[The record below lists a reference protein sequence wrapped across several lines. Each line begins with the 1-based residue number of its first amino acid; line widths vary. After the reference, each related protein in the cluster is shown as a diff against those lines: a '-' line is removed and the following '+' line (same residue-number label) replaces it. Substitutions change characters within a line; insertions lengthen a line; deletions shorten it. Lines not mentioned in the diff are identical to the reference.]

1 METVET
7 TITEQKTQP
16 KLQPEKDQR
25 KQYVRKPNKN
35 NLQVL
40 VYEEQFLFRKRFSS
54 TLSAIV
60 SPWKRLS
67 EDEFDSDMVV
77 PYNRLFRVE
86 KMYED
91 SENMSK
97 YLVEDGLIHFDCVG
111 KFTPEFFPENADSGW
126 IHFLSK
132 VIDEDGDK
140 IISIDDRMVIEAI
153 EPIGTNLN
161 QTTKIEFMTKNLK
174 VFPIFFVNGFGLAV
188 IEKEKAVLYLTVTD
202 FSRLYCGVTN
212 KTDLNN
218 LIHNI
223 SPVFPFFSITIANKR
238 SVVFL
243 KLDGLKQFL
252 NQHDFNSGLLR
263 FEYSF
268 ENTKDL
274 NVAVIGKSLEN

>member
-1 METVET
+1 MENEET
-7 TITEQKTQP
+7 TIIEKEKTTEI
-16 KLQPEKDQR
+16 QR
-25 KQYVRKPNKN
+25 KKPYVKKPNKN

-60 SPWKRLS
+60 TPWQRLT
-67 EDEFDSDMVV
+67 DDTFDSGIVV

-97 YLVEDGLIHFDCVG
+97 YLVEDGLIHFDCVS
-111 KFTPEFFPENADSGW
+111 KFTPEFFPDDANSGW

-132 VIDEDGDK
+132 IIDEDGNK
-140 IISIDDRMVIEAI
+140 LISIDDRMIIEGI
-153 EPIGTNLN
+153 EPIDTHLK
-161 QTTKIEFMTKNLK
+161 QPSKIDFMTKNLK

-188 IEKEKAVLYLTVTD
+188 IEKDKAVLYLTVTD

-212 KTDLNN
+212 KTDFNN

-223 SPVFPFFSITIANKR
+223 RPVFPFFSITIDNKK

-243 KLDGLKQFL
+243 KLDGLKPFL
-252 NQHDFNSGLLR
+252 NGHDFNSGLLR

-268 ENTKDL
+268 ENTNDL
-274 NVAVIGKSLEN
+274 HVAIIGKCEE

>member
-1 METVET
+1 MESTEKN
-7 TITEQKTQP
+7 ITEKS
-16 KLQPEKDQR
+16 QR
-25 KQYVRKPNKN
+25 PRRQNKN

-54 TLSAIV
+54 SLSAIV
-60 SPWKRLS
+60 SPWKRL
-67 EDEFDSDMVV
+67 ENDTFDSNMVI

-91 SENMSK
+91 SEQMSK
-97 YLVEDGLIHFDCVG
+97 YLVEDGLIHFDCIS
-111 KFTPEFFPENADSGW
+111 KFTPDFFPKDANSGW

-132 VIDEDGDK
+132 IIDTDGDK
-140 IISIDDRMVIEAI
+140 LISIDDRMIIEAI
-153 EPIGTNLN
+153 EPIGTNLSLP
-161 QTTKIEFMTKNLK
+161 TKIEFQTKNLK

-188 IEKEKAVLYLTVTD
+188 IEKDKAVLYLTLSD

-243 KLDGLKQFL
+243 KLDGLKPFL
-252 NQHDFNSGLLR
+252 NQVDFNSGLLR

-268 ENTKDL
+268 ENTKDIH
-274 NVAVIGKSLEN
+274 VAIIGKCEDK